1 MKPGMLFALNRRLC
15 VHLPVEAGYRYAPS
29 LTALKPDHCQFRE
42 SSPVVPVLV
51 AKRAVGSATKH
62 GRISKVKQG
71 LLYASLLAALV
82 AANTC
87 VFGFEEVSRARER
100 YQLGRA
106 IAAREQAMHQLVLAN
121 RQLAG
126 ALALN
131 AATPEARP
139 VAQFVSLYPPALP
152 HGAQHLAAGQP
163 APRVPQRVATSAVGR
178 TDSPRRLVASLPSAH
193 FRGATPPVGAGGPK
207 T

>member
-1 MKPGMLFALNRRLC
+1 MKPGTLFALNRRLC
-15 VHLPVEAGYRYAPS
+15 VHLPAEAGYRYAPA

-42 SSPVVPVLV
+42 PRPVVPVLV
-51 AKRAVGSATKH
+51 AKRAIASAAKC

-71 LLYASLLAALV
+71 LLYASLLAALI
-82 AANTC
+82 AANAC

-106 IAAREQAMHQLVLAN
+106 IAAREQAMHQLVLVN

-131 AATPEARP
+131 AAAPEARP
-139 VAQFVSLYPPALP
+139 TAQFAGVRQPIRPD
-152 HGAQHLAAGQP
+152 GAHPLVAGQP
-163 APRVPQRVATSAVGR
+163 VQRVPQRTAAPAVGR
-178 TDSPRRLVASLPSAH
+178 TDSPRQFVASLPAAH